1 MFNVKWLIW
10 LILNVIWNFGWPKAS
25 PIYDVTIAI
34 LLSVFIY
41 LLNKYKKFG

>member
-1 MFNVKWLIW
+1 MAHMANSKCDMEFWMA
-10 LILNVIWNFGWPKAS
+10 KAS